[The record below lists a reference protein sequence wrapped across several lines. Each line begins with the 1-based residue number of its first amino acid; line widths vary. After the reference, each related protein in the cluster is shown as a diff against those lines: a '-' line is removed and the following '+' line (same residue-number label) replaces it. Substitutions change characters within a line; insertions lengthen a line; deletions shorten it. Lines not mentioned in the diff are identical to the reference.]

1 MKRYKVFN
9 FDFDGRAEIL
19 NQEISDSWEQDVRV
33 NWLENKQKV
42 KEGLISEFGSINCFQ
57 KIQDFSDLGSDQPS
71 LIAFHNKFMKQVS
84 YSYSLG
90 SYYPALTG
98 ACSLGERILNHL
110 VLKLRG
116 YFKDTPEYQKVY
128 RKKSFD
134 NWDLAINT
142 LEAWDVL
149 LPEAAEKFRELKT
162 IRNKSIH
169 FNPEV
174 DENYKES
181 ALQAILKLK
190 QIIRTQFSGFGSQ
203 PWYIDGTKG
212 ACFVRKSFED
222 NPFVVEVVL
231 PNCYKVGHLHK
242 LESARGGW
250 KIIDEHEYANVEVS
264 DEHFKEL
271 INNPTKYDAANNL
284 IELGT

>member
-19 NQEISDSWEQDVRV
+19 NQEIPDTWEQSVRA
-33 NWLENKQKV
+33 NWLENKQKIQ
-42 KEGLISEFGSINCFQ
+42 EGLISEFGSINCFQ
-57 KIQDFSDLGSDQPS
+57 KIKDFSEIGSDQPS
-71 LIAFHNKFMKQVS
+71 LIAFHNNFMKQVS
-84 YSYSLG
+84 YAYSFG

-110 VLKLRG
+110 VLRLRD
-116 YFKDTPEYQKVY
+116 YFKDTAEYQKVY

-142 LEAWDVL
+142 LEAWDIL
-149 LPEAAEKFRELKT
+149 LPEAAEQFRELKD

-174 DENYKES
+174 DLNYKDS
-181 ALQAILKLK
+181 ALQAIL
-190 QIIRTQFSGFGSQ
+190 QIKKIIKIQFSGFGTQ

-222 NPFVVEVVL
+222 NPFVKEIVL

-242 LESARGGW
+242 LERERNGW
-250 KIIDEHEYANVEVS
+250 RVFDEHEYADIEIT
-264 DEHFKEL
+264 DDQFREL
-271 INNPTKYDAANNL
+271 IENPTKYDASNNL
-284 IELGT
+284 IE